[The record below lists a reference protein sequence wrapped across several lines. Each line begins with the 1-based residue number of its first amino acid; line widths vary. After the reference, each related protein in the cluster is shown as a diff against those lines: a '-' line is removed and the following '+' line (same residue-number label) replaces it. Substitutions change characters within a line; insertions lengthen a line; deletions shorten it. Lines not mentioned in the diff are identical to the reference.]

1 MSGLYALI
9 LFVVGGLFVYLA
21 AQADGGF
28 SLTQLNLAF
37 YYSTVAFIAIW
48 NGLLFSAVY
57 FVSE

>member
-1 MSGLYALI
+1 MNGLYALI

-21 AQADGGF
+21 VQADGGF

-37 YYSTVAFIAIW
+37 YYCTVAFIAFW
-48 NGLLFSAVY
+48 NAVLFSAVY